1 MAEIRDEL
9 ASTLAASLNKKF
21 DNAVYVLDGDNNGAT
36 VSHWIST
43 GSPMLDLAISNRPH
57 GGLPCGRITEI
68 TGLEASGKSLVA
80 AHALASC
87 QKDGGV
93 SVLID
98 TEWAIDEN
106 FLQAIGVNLK
116 TLISTHVDT
125 IEGAFEMIESIIE
138 LVRKSDKD
146 KPVTIVLDSIAGA
159 STKTELEATFEK
171 QGYATDKSIIISQA
185 FRKIT
190 NLIGREKICLIC
202 TNQLRQKMNAS
213 LFEDPWISPGGKAVA
228 FHASVRIRLQS
239 KGQIKIQKNKRNVII
254 GMKTRAKIEKNRC
267 GPPKRYADFDIF
279 FDRGIDDTPSWLE
292 RLDALKVLVKGTG
305 GVYTLREDMHGP
317 LVTKPDPVV
326 FDKPAFK
333 QYMLENK
340 NGKLAVRRERIKL
353 VSKDFYSL
361 LKHKPYFDFI
371 YDKVCESE
379 IMEYRK
385 SENEDN
391 NFDPDELIH
400 EDENGEIISG
410 K

>member
-1 MAEIRDEL
+1 MAKIRDDL
-9 ASTLAASLNKKF
+9 AKTLAESLNKKF
-21 DNAVYVLDGDNNGAT
+21 DNAVYVFDGDADGAS
-36 VSHWIST
+36 VRHWIST

-57 GGLPCGRITEI
+57 GGLPCGRIIEV

-93 SVLID
+93 AVLID

-106 FLQAIGVNLK
+106 FLRAIGVDLE

-146 KPVTIVLDSIAGA
+146 KPVCIVLDSIAGA

-202 TNQLRQKMNAS
+202 TNQLRQKMNAG
-213 LFEDPWISPGGKAVA
+213 LFEDPWISPGGKALA

-239 KGQIKIQKNKRNVII
+239 KGQIKIQRNKKNVII
-254 GMKTRAKIEKNRC
+254 GIKTRAKVEKNRC

-292 RLDALKVLVKGTG
+292 RLEAIKVLAKGTG
-305 GVYTLREDMHGP
+305 GVYTLKEDVHGK
-317 LVTKPDPVV
+317 LVTKPEPVV
-326 FDKPAFK
+326 FGKPEFEK
-333 QYMLENK
+333 YMTENDF
-340 NGKLAVRRERIKL
+340 GKLNKRRERIKFT
-353 VSKDFYSL
+353 SKDFYSL
-361 LKHKPYFDFI
+361 LRHKPYFEFI
-371 YDKVCESE
+371 YDKVCEAE
-379 IMEYRK
+379 IMKYRN
-385 SENEDN
+385 SEDTDD

-400 EDENGEIISG
+400 EDENGDIISDN
-410 K
+410 